1 MPGIVSVTLPT
12 ISLRYA
18 ALNVKTVTILFSS
31 LYYSSEYILSFLLP
45 RCYQDRGNFSPIN
58 LWRKTSCQFLLS
70 CPQFVVL
77 IRDEQP
83 DLR

>member
-1 MPGIVSVTLPT
+1 MPGIFSVTLPT

-45 RCYQDRGNFSPIN
+45 RCYQDRTTQPHQPLAQNFMSI
-58 LWRKTSCQFLLS
+58 FA
-70 CPQFVVL
+70 
-77 IRDEQP
+77 
-83 DLR
+83 